1 MLDYTKRVA
10 ALRLAGFASVSALAL
25 TGTVAFAQD
34 NADAAM
40 AEESAQDRAP
50 RSGNTIIV
58 TARTFEENLQDVP
71 LAVSALTAETLQRR
85 GADDLG
91 DIADNIV
98 GFAFEE
104 FTGLLAQPTIR
115 GQTNL
120 RVTSPVQN
128 VATYLDGVYIQR
140 QYLIDQGLLA
150 LDRVEVIK
158 GPQSALYGRNSFAGV
173 INLVSR
179 KPDLDKF
186 TGAVRA
192 GIGTDEFYEASGTL
206 SIPIVPG
213 SFAIMGHVAYQ
224 EFDGTIENS
233 HPLANADGCITC
245 GNLQGFERETYQV
258 TALAKLTDS
267 LTVQATYIHTERFQ
281 EHVANFSFGTSGLTD
296 PYNYNNAS
304 PRAAPPSMF
313 VPNPPSENRLFVGEL
328 PNDPN
333 FVTGAPSNPSGT
345 LGPDTR
351 PDGFLIDPRGF
362 GLRGPTDVITAKVD
376 FAPTDD
382 LSMTYQ
388 FGYTFGNVDARGSTA
403 RNPLEPLVLFGQ
415 NFGTLFDSS
424 GTDSEF
430 ESFSHDLRVTYES
443 DKLFAFVG
451 ANYSTTND
459 IESNASETYPIGTT
473 AVPNLDQVIFPVA
486 PGLPF
491 PTATFQRRTF
501 LARDEDILSIYA
513 FAELRASEQ
522 LRFSVEGR
530 YTIEDRTTIDFL
542 TREPTNPAI
551 QALNPRRDDIT
562 EEFFTPR
569 FSATYEF
576 TPENL
581 MYASVARGVKAGGS
595 NGFTPFAPQ
604 QQYDRETNWT
614 YEIGSKNYFPEIG
627 LTLNAAIFYT
637 DWEDLQTT
645 EARRLAD
652 GSVPV
657 TFFVLSTVT
666 GNVGS
671 VEVYGAEIEGTFEL
685 TPNVTL
691 DFGAAYNDASYIAG
705 STSQRFELS
714 RNCDGVVCPTGPV
727 PIGGNQLERTP
738 AFDAYAGLGYQG
750 DISATSDFYLRVD
763 ASYQTKQFVDEANLA
778 WVPDRFLVNA
788 QAGVNFGNFSVQAVV
803 QNALDETYVSN
814 ALFLIGTG
822 GALSS
827 SYVPIFGLGRT
838 ARISVGY
845 EF

>member
-25 TGTVAFAQD
+25 TGSIALAQD
-34 NADAAM
+34 ASE
-40 AEESAQDRAP
+40 AEESAQDDMP
-50 RSGNTIIV
+50 RSGNAIIV
-58 TARTFEENLQDVP
+58 TARTFEEDLQDVP
-71 LAVSALTAETLQRR
+71 IAVSALTAETLQRR
-85 GADDLG
+85 AADDLG

-179 KPDLDKF
+179 KPDLDEF

-206 SIPIVPG
+206 SVPIIPG
-213 SFAIMGHVAYQ
+213 AFAIMGHVAYQ

-233 HPLANADGCITC
+233 HPLADAEGCITC
-245 GNLQGFERETYQV
+245 GNLQGYERETYQV

-296 PYNYNNAS
+296 PYNYNNCS
-304 PRAAPPSMF
+304 PVAGQ
-313 VPNPPSENRLFVGEL
+313 NRLYCGEL

-333 FVTGAPSNPSGT
+333 FVTGAATNPGGT
-345 LGPDTR
+345 LGPDPR

-362 GLRGPTDVITAKVD
+362 GLDGPTDVITAKVD

-382 LSMTYQ
+382 LSLTYQ

-403 RNPLEPLVLFGQ
+403 RNPLQPLVLFGQ

-424 GTDSEF
+424 GTGSEF

-443 DKLFAFVG
+443 ESLYAFIG
-451 ANYSTTND
+451 ANYSTTSD
-459 IESNASETYPIGTT
+459 IESNASETYPVGTNQ
-473 AVPNLDQVIFPVA
+473 VPNLDQVIFPVG

-491 PTATFQRRTF
+491 PTAFFQRRTF
-501 LARDEDILSIYA
+501 LERDEDILSIYA
-513 FAELRASEQ
+513 FAEFQASDQ

-530 YTIEDRTTIDFL
+530 YTIEDRTTIDRL

-551 QALNPRRDDIT
+551 QAFNPPRDDVT

-576 TPENL
+576 TPDNL
-581 MYASVARGVKAGGS
+581 LYASVARGVKAGGS
-595 NGFTPFAPQ
+595 NGFVPFEPQ
-604 QQYDRETNWT
+604 QQYLRETNWT
-614 YEIGSKNYFPEIG
+614 YEIGSKNYFPAIG
-627 LTLNAAIFYT
+627 LTLNAAVFYT

-652 GSVPV
+652 GTVPV
-657 TFFVLSTVT
+657 TFAVLSTVT

-671 VEVYGAEIEGTFEL
+671 VEVYGAEVEGVFEL
-685 TPNVTL
+685 TPNITL
-691 DFGAAYNDASYIAG
+691 DFGAAYNDARYIEG

-714 RNCDGVVCPTGPV
+714 GNCDGVVCPTGPV

-738 AFDAYAGLGYQG
+738 AFDAYAGLGYRG
-750 DISATSDFYLRVD
+750 DIGENSDFYVRVD

-778 WVPDRFLVNA
+778 WVPDRFLMNA

-803 QNALDETYVSN
+803 QNALDEIYVSN
-814 ALFLIGTG
+814 SLFLIGTG